1 MGGIFMVGFDV
12 REIKLNDYEDIHRL
26 NSKLDYSNIKSIA
39 EDKRSITLVAQL
51 NDDVIG
57 YVNSDLSDDLN
68 YKRKLD
74 INSMIVDEK
83 YRGLGVGHQL
93 ILELEKNAKQNE
105 VAYIVNS
112 NKEYNEEE
120 FKFFNRQGFELDNK
134 RQFIKNEYIQ

>member
-1 MGGIFMVGFDV
+1 MVGFDV
-12 REIKLNDYEDIHRL
+12 REIKLNDYEDIHKL
-26 NSKLDYSNIKSIA
+26 NSKLDYLNIKSIA

-57 YVNSDLSDDLN
+57 YVDSNISEDLN

-83 YRGLGVGHQL
+83 YRRLGVVHQL

-120 FKFFNRQGFELDNK
+120 LKFFNRQGFELDNK

>member
-1 MGGIFMVGFDV
+1 M
-12 REIKLNDYEDIHRL
+12 
-26 NSKLDYSNIKSIA
+26 
-39 EDKRSITLVAQL
+39 AQL

-83 YRGLGVGHQL
+83 YTGLGVGHQL
-93 ILELEKNAKQNE
+93 ILEMLEKNAKQNE

-112 NKEYNEEE
+112 NKNIM
-120 FKFFNRQGFELDNK
+120 K
-134 RQFIKNEYIQ
+134 KN

>member
-1 MGGIFMVGFDV
+1 MVGFDV
-12 REIKLNDYEDIHRL
+12 REIKLNDYEDIHKL
-26 NSKLDYSNIKSIA
+26 NSKLDYLNIKSIA
-39 EDKRSITLVAQL
+39 EDKSSIVLVAQL

-57 YVNSDLSDDLN
+57 YVNSNLIEDIN
-68 YKRKLD
+68 YNKRLD
-74 INSMIVDEK
+74 INDIIVDEK

-105 VAYIVNS
+105 VMYIVNS

-120 FKFFNRQGFELDNK
+120 VKFYNRQGFKLDNK

>member
-1 MGGIFMVGFDV
+1 MVGFDV
-12 REIKLNDYEDIHRL
+12 REIKLNDYEDIHKL
-26 NSKLDYSNIKSIA
+26 NSKLDYLNIKSIA

-57 YVNSDLSDDLN
+57 YVDSNINEDLN

-120 FKFFNRQGFELDNK
+120 LKFFNRQGFELDNK

>member
-1 MGGIFMVGFDV
+1 MVGFDV
-12 REIKLNDYEDIHRL
+12 REIKLNDYEDIHKL
-26 NSKLDYSNIKSIA
+26 NSKLDYLNIKSIA

-57 YVNSDLSDDLN
+57 YVDSNISEDLN

-93 ILELEKNAKQNE
+93 ILEIEKNAKQNE

-120 FKFFNRQGFELDNK
+120 LKFFNRQGFELDNK

>member
-1 MGGIFMVGFDV
+1 MVGFDM
-12 REIKLNDYEDIHRL
+12 REIKLNDYEDIHKL
-26 NSKLDYSNIKSIA
+26 NSKLDYLNIKSIA

-57 YVNSDLSDDLN
+57 YVDSNISEDLN

-120 FKFFNRQGFELDNK
+120 LKFFNRQGFELDNK

>member
-1 MGGIFMVGFDV
+1 MVGFDV
-12 REIKLNDYEDIHRL
+12 REIKLNDYEDIHKL
-26 NSKLDYSNIKSIA
+26 NSKLDYLNIKSIA

-57 YVNSDLSDDLN
+57 YVDSNISEDLN

-83 YRGLGVGHQL
+83 YRGLGVGYQL

-120 FKFFNRQGFELDNK
+120 LKFFNRQGFELDNK

>member
-1 MGGIFMVGFDV
+1 M
-12 REIKLNDYEDIHRL
+12 
-26 NSKLDYSNIKSIA
+26 
-39 EDKRSITLVAQL
+39 AQL

-57 YVNSDLSDDLN
+57 YVDSNISEDLN

-120 FKFFNRQGFELDNK
+120 LKFFNRQGFELDNK

>member
-1 MGGIFMVGFDV
+1 MVGFDV

-39 EDKRSITLVAQL
+39 EDKSSIVLVAQL

-57 YVNSDLSDDLN
+57 YVNSNLIEDIN
-68 YKRKLD
+68 YNKRLD
-74 INSMIVDEK
+74 INDIIVDEK

-105 VAYIVNS
+105 VMYIVNS

-120 FKFFNRQGFELDNK
+120 VKFYNRQGFKLDNK

>member
-1 MGGIFMVGFDV
+1 MVGFWCE
-12 REIKLNDYEDIHRL
+12 EIKLNDYEDIHKL
-26 NSKLDYSNIKSIA
+26 NSKLDYLNIKSIA

-57 YVNSDLSDDLN
+57 YVDSNISEDLN

-120 FKFFNRQGFELDNK
+120 LKFFNRQGFELDNK

>member
-1 MGGIFMVGFDV
+1 MVGFDV
-12 REIKLNDYEDIHRL
+12 REIKLNDYEDIHKL
-26 NSKLDYSNIKSIA
+26 NSKLDYLNIKSIA

-120 FKFFNRQGFELDNK
+120 LKFFNRQGFELDNK

>member
-1 MGGIFMVGFDV
+1 MVGFDV
-12 REIKLNDYEDIHRL
+12 REIKLNDYEDIHKL
-26 NSKLDYSNIKSIA
+26 NSKLDYLNIKSIA

-57 YVNSDLSDDLN
+57 YVDSNISEDLN

-83 YRGLGVGHQL
+83 YRGLGVGYQL

-105 VAYIVNS
+105 IAYIVNS

-120 FKFFNRQGFELDNK
+120 LKFFNRQGFELDNK